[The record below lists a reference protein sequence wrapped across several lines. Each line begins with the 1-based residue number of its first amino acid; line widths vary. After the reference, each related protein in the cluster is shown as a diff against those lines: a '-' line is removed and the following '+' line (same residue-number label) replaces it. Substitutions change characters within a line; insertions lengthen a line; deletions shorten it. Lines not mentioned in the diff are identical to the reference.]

1 MAPSVR
7 LARGGQADMHSSSSP
22 AELPSY
28 HDLMSASMAPW
39 GDSSLLQRSW

>member
-1 MAPSVR
+1 MDPSVR
-7 LARGGQADMHSSSSP
+7 LARGSQADMHSSTLP

-39 GDSSLLQRSW
+39 GNSSLLRSSW